1 MRRHSRRRPRGR
13 PQRSIL
19 LPHTRLEKGGN
30 QLNYFRWFCELFS
43 EHQPPNYASLPPLQ
57 ITPKA
62 VEVKATYITSNPLRN
77 RLIFRTKI
85 RLHRPI
91 SQPRLFPTPHPLRGI
106 THLVC
111 SGSRCADLGGVAVP
125 AGRWK
130 QWGVHWGVTPR
141 E

>member
-1 MRRHSRRRPRGR
+1 MRRHSRRRPHGR

-19 LPHTRLEKGGN
+19 LPHARLEKGGN

-62 VEVKATYITSNPLRN
+62 VEVKATYITSNPLHN

-91 SQPRLFPTPHPLRGI
+91 FQPGSFPTPIPCGVSLTSFALTAAAPI
-106 THLVC
+106 WAALQFPQ
-111 SGSRCADLGGVAVP
+111 GGGNGEAST
-125 AGRWK
+125 
-130 QWGVHWGVTPR
+130 GV
-141 E
+141 